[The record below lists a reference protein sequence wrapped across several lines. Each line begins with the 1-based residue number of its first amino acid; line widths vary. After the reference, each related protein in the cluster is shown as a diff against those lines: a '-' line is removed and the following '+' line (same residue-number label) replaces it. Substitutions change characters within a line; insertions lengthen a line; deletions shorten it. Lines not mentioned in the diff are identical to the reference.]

1 MSSTIGFIGTGKMGS
16 RIISR
21 ILQKYEVTGAYNR
34 TKEKLN
40 QFPSLRQYS
49 TPALLAAENDIIFIM
64 LTDDNA
70 CGEVI
75 FGEDGVLSMI
85 RPKSIIVN
93 LSTVSHKFAVS
104 CSSALSEH
112 AVHYLDCPVLGSTVP
127 AEQGKLTAL
136 VSGEEEIFNIVKG
149 VIETFSSHVLF
160 LGPAGNAIKGKL
172 ANNLLMA
179 TNFVVAS
186 EAILFLEKSG
196 FKRETALDIL
206 LNGGGSSKAL
216 ESKVDDIKSEDFIPQ
231 FTLNHIVK
239 DIRYGEDLCN
249 STDFPILS
257 MASAL
262 QIYNIAE
269 SMGLGNLDYSA
280 VFKSL
285 RLSLGMKK

>member
-1 MSSTIGFIGTGKMGS
+1 MSSNIGFVGTGKMGS

-40 QFPSLRQYS
+40 QFPSLRQYQ

-70 CGEVI
+70 CGEVV
-75 FGEDGVLSMI
+75 FGEDGILSTI

-93 LSTVSHKFAVS
+93 LSTVSYKFAVS
-104 CSSALSEH
+104 CASALSEH
-112 AVHYLDCPVLGSTVP
+112 AVHYLDCPVLGSIIP

-136 VSGEEEIFNIVKG
+136 VSGEEDIFNIVKG

-196 FKRETALDIL
+196 FKREIALDIL

-239 DIRYGEDLCN
+239 DIRYGEELCN
-249 STDFPILS
+249 SANFPMLS

-280 VFKSL
+280 VFKSF
-285 RLSLGMKK
+285 RLSLGVKK